1 MIDIERN
8 YLKQYHDYRMMEV
21 RLLEM
26 FLISSISVIIY
37 GWFFKIKW
45 WKLVFGIPPFFI
57 ALGLEDLSLSYFSLF
72 VIAIIIAPIIEE
84 SVKFLFTF
92 YGKDVKTGI
101 AVGLS
106 FALIENALYFNSFGS
121 IFLLIFLLREF
132 TDPILHSTTTAIS
145 TFTWK
150 KGIGYAGLPIAIL
163 MHASWNLFGYYTA
176 SMSYLIYVM
185 AGIYGTI
192 LIIIWMKKD
201 KESDSPSSISS

>member
-1 MIDIERN
+1 MISFDFYEDI
-8 YLKQYHDYRMMEV
+8 
-21 RLLEM
+21 
-26 FLISSISVIIY
+26 LISAMAVLIY
-37 GWFFKIKW
+37 GWFFQIR
-45 WKLVFGIPPFFI
+45 WKYLLFGIPPFFI
-57 ALGLEDLSLSYFSLF
+57 ALGLEELSLSYFSYM
-72 VIAIIIAPIIEE
+72 IILIVIAPIVEE
-84 SVKFLFTF
+84 ISKFVFTF
-92 YGKDVKTGI
+92 YRKDVKTGI

-150 KGIGYAGLPIAIL
+150 KGIGYVGLPVAIL

-176 SMSYLIYVM
+176 SMSYLIYII
-185 AGIYGTI
+185 AGIYGSI
-192 LIIIWMKKD
+192 LIVIWMKND

>member
-1 MIDIERN
+1 
-8 YLKQYHDYRMMEV
+8 MMEIK
-21 RLLEM
+21 LLEM
-26 FLISSISVIIY
+26 ILISSISVIIY

-45 WKLVFGIPPFFI
+45 WKLVFGVPPFLI

-84 SVKFLFTF
+84 SAKFLFTF

-176 SMSYLIYVM
+176 TMSYLIYVM

-192 LIIIWMKKD
+192 LIMIWMKND
-201 KESDSPSSISS
+201 KELNSPSSVSS

>member
-1 MIDIERN
+1 
-8 YLKQYHDYRMMEV
+8 MMEIK
-21 RLLEM
+21 LLEM
-26 FLISSISVIIY
+26 LLISSISVIIY

-45 WKLVFGIPPFFI
+45 WKLVFGIPPFLI
-57 ALGLEDLSLSYFSLF
+57 ALGLEDLSLSYFSLL
-72 VIAIIIAPIIEE
+72 VIAIIVAPIIEE

-92 YGKDVKTGI
+92 YGKDVKAAI

-150 KGIGYAGLPIAIL
+150 KGIGYVGLPVAIL

-176 SMSYLIYVM
+176 TMSYLIYVM

-192 LIIIWMKKD
+192 LILIWKKEENN
-201 KESDSPSSISS
+201 K

>member
-1 MIDIERN
+1 MDIG
-8 YLKQYHDYRMMEV
+8 LI
-21 RLLEM
+21 EM
-26 FLISSISVIIY
+26 LLISSISVIIY

-45 WKLVFGIPPFFI
+45 WKLVFGIPPFLI
-57 ALGLEDLSLSYFSLF
+57 ALALEDLSLSYFSLLM
-72 VIAIIIAPIIEE
+72 IAIIIAPIIEE
-84 SVKFLFTF
+84 TAKFLFTF
-92 YGKDVKTGI
+92 YGKDMKTGI

-150 KGIGYAGLPIAIL
+150 KGIGYIGLPLAIL

-192 LIIIWMKKD
+192 LIVIWRKTEKID
-201 KESDSPSSISS
+201 KS